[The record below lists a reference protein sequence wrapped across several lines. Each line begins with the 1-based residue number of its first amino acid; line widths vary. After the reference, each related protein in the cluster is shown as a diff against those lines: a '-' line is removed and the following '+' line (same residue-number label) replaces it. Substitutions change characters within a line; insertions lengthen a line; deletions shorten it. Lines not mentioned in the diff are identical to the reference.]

1 MVCFDCFL
9 DVCPEPVLVEC
20 SAGFKTKRGAKPLF
34 DFLHLR
40 AEGVDQ
46 QQAVA
51 QPEERRVRR
60 NAHVPITQ
68 KENKHAITHR
78 H

>member
-20 SAGFKTKRGAKPLF
+20 SAGFKTKRGAKLLF
-34 DFLHLR
+34 DFPHLR

-51 QPEERRVRR
+51 
-60 NAHVPITQ
+60 
-68 KENKHAITHR
+68 
-78 H
+78 